1 MLLSNDYV
9 CERDRREKKEKET
22 SFFLFSFLKPDPVQ
36 TPIGPAGRGGRMA
49 GRSLSPS
56 SIRLWKLGKGA
67 QFPENPDLQR
77 GPNYSGLEFPIS
89 VITNSIPIWNFNSP
103 ESDLPALFFR
113 NIKAERIARKCDEKF

>member
-1 MLLSNDYV
+1 LR
-9 CERDRREKKEKET
+9 ERSERKERERNQLFPFFFFET
-22 SFFLFSFLKPDPVQ
+22 GSGANPHRP
-36 TPIGPAGRGGRMA
+36 GRERGRMA